1 MKYLLFIH
9 YNFGLKHN
17 AVYENISI
25 LHESILQLLEE
36 ENIKL
41 EKEKIP
47 SVSELE
53 KHFQNE
59 EDFYKQFSNGT
70 WFHLQELSERNYIA
84 ESKKEFVL

>member
-1 MKYLLFIH
+1 MFISF
-9 YNFGLKHN
+9 NSGLKHN
-17 AVYENISI
+17 AVYENLAI
-25 LHESILQLLEE
+25 LHESILQLIDE
-36 ENIKL
+36 ENLKL
-41 EKEKIP
+41 EMEKIP

-70 WFHLQELSERNYIA
+70 WLHLQELSKRNYIA